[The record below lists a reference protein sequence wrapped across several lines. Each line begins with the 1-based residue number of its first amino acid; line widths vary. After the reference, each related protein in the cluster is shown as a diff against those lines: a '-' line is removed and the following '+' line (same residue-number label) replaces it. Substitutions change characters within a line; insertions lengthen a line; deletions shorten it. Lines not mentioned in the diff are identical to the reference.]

1 MTEIEV
7 VVARML
13 VRLVDAAAAALRPIA
28 EGAPTT
34 QDHGAA
40 ERLVAALR
48 HVLEK
53 PPTGSGATAK
63 AALSTR
69 AKIANAKA
77 NAPRRR
83 GRKPMQI
90 EHEGRRKTAEQWAA
104 LFGTGKAVIHSRRRR
119 GVPIDGS
126 VSRRRRP
133 PPNAANA
140 PAAPAP
146 KPAAT
151 ASAGGSNG
159 SASEPAKAA
168 KPEPDAAPAEK
179 TRLDPTPASR
189 ALLALNASSI
199 IEARGKRQTIVEWS
213 RECDVPIGAVLGR
226 LRQGRPVEIALEPVR
241 R

>member
-7 VVARML
+7 IVARML

-28 EGAPTT
+28 EGASTT

-48 HVLEK
+48 QVLEK
-53 PPTGSGATAK
+53 PPTGSDARAK
-63 AALSTR
+63 AARSTPP
-69 AKIANAKA
+69 KIAKAKA

-83 GRKPMQI
+83 GRKPTQI
-90 EHEGRRKTAEQWAA
+90 EHEGQWKTAKQWAA
-104 LFGTGKAVIHSRRRR
+104 LFGTGKAAIHSRRRR

-126 VSRRRRP
+126 VSKRRQRP
-133 PPNAANA
+133 PNDA
-140 PAAPAP
+140 PAALAP
-146 KPAAT
+146 EPAAA
-151 ASAGGSNG
+151 ASAGRSNG
-159 SASEPAKAA
+159 SASGRAKAA
-168 KPEPDAAPAEK
+168 KPEPAAAPAEK
-179 TRLDPTPASR
+179 TRLDSPPVSR
-189 ALLALNASSI
+189 ALLALSASSV

>member
-7 VVARML
+7 IVARML

-28 EGAPTT
+28 EGASTT

-48 HVLEK
+48 QVLEK
-53 PPTGSGATAK
+53 PPTGSDARAK
-63 AALSTR
+63 AARSTPAR
-69 AKIANAKA
+69 IAKAKA
-77 NAPRRR
+77 NAPR

-90 EHEGRRKTAEQWAA
+90 EHEGQRKTAKQWAA
-104 LFGTGKAVIHSRRRR
+104 LFGTGKAAIHSRRRR

-126 VSRRRRP
+126 VSKRRQRP
-133 PPNAANA
+133 PNDA
-140 PAAPAP
+140 PAALAP
-146 KPAAT
+146 EPAAA
-151 ASAGGSNG
+151 ASAGRSNG
-159 SASEPAKAA
+159 SASGRAKAA
-168 KPEPDAAPAEK
+168 KPEPAAAPAEK
-179 TRLDPTPASR
+179 TRLDSPPVSR
-189 ALLALNASSI
+189 ALLALSASSV

-226 LRQGRPVEIALEPVR
+226 LRQGRSVEIALEPVR